1 MILNFCFAT
10 EWLVLSGGCVIL
22 SFNSAKVRFI
32 QQSHVESLGYVVD
45 LIDVLLIMTVNP
57 GFAGQK
63 FIEKTTTKKVCFA
76 HTWLKGE
83 PAEFGNRTLRFSGHP

>member
-1 MILNFCFAT
+1 M
-10 EWLVLSGGCVIL
+10 
-22 SFNSAKVRFI
+22 

-63 FIEKTTTKKVCFA
+63 FIDTMHEKVRFA

-83 PAEFGNRTLRFSGHP
+83 PAEFGKNRTLRFSGHP